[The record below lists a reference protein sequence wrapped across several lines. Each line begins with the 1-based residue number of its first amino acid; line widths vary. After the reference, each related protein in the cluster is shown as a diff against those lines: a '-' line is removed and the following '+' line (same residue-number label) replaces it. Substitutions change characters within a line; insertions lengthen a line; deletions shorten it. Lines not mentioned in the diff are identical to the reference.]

1 MRAALH
7 DRWDL
12 DPAVTFLNHGS
23 FGATPRA
30 VLATQSAL
38 RAQMESE
45 PVRFFVREL
54 EPLLDAARARLA
66 DFVGADPE
74 GVAFVPNATTGVN
87 TALASCAFEPG
98 DELLTTDHEY
108 NACANALRA
117 TAARWGARV
126 VVAPVPFPLR
136 SAGEVLDTLRAH
148 ASPRTR
154 LVLVDH
160 VTSPTALVL
169 PVEEIVADFRARG
182 VDTLVDGAHAP
193 GMVPLSLDALGAA
206 FYTGNLHKWVCAPKG
221 SAFLWASPARRA
233 SVRPLVISH
242 GANSPR
248 EDRTRYRLEFD
259 WVGTLDPTPWLCVPA
274 ALDAMGSLFHGGW
287 AELRARNR
295 DLALRARDT
304 LCDALGIAP
313 PAPDAMIGSMAAVP
327 AHVRCPDVEADPLID
342 PLQEWLWRAHAIEV
356 PVVPWGDG
364 RLVRV
369 SAQAYNDPAEY
380 ARLADALRGLQ
391 GELVPSSDSAARR

>member
-1 MRAALH
+1 MRAPLH

-38 RAQMESE
+38 RARMESE

-54 EPLLDAARARLA
+54 EALLDAARARLA
-66 DFVGADPE
+66 DFVGADPD
-74 GVAFVPNATTGVN
+74 GVAFVHNATTRVN
-87 TALASCAFEPG
+87 TALASCVFEPG

-108 NACANALRA
+108 NACANALRE

-136 SAGEVLDTLRAH
+136 HPGEVLDALRAH
-148 ASPRTR
+148 ASSRTR
-154 LVLVDH
+154 LLLVDH

-169 PVEEIVADFRARG
+169 PVEDIVADFRARG

-193 GMVPLSLDALGAA
+193 GMVPLALDALGAA

-221 SAFLWASPARRA
+221 SAFLWSSPARRA

-248 EDRTRYRLEFD
+248 EDRARYRLEFD

-274 ALDAMGSLFHGGW
+274 ALDAMASLLPGGW
-287 AELRARNR
+287 SALRAHNR

-304 LCDALGIAP
+304 LCDALGAQP

-327 AHVRCPDVEADPLID
+327 ARVRCPDVDVPPLID

-369 SAQAYNDPAEY
+369 SAQAYNHPAEY
-380 ARLADALRGLQ
+380 ARLADALRALQ
-391 GELVPSSDSAARR
+391 GDSVPSSDSAARR